1 MSTIRDKAVLNLI
14 LNPVMPTQDWDQTSE
29 TNTDSNLSHLPN
41 YEESEQIQ
49 MEGIKLAESGNFE
62 EALKKFDEAIRLCPE
77 NPSPYNNR
85 AQVLRL
91 QENADIEGAITDLNR
106 AIELSGSKGKSAAQ
120 AFSQRAL
127 IHQLRG
133 DNDSAKDDY
142 ESAAALGST
151 FAKTQLVALN
161 PYAAMCNAMLAD
173 VFAKTQRGEPTE
185 KKE

>member
-14 LNPVMPTQDWDQTSE
+14 LNPVMPNQDWDQKSE
-29 TNTDSNLSHLPN
+29 TNTDSNLCHLPN
-41 YEESEQIQ
+41 YEESEQTQ
-49 MEGIKLAESGNFE
+49 MEGIKLAE
-62 EALKKFDEAIRLCPE
+62 K

-133 DNDSAKDDY
+133 DNESAKDDY
-142 ESAAALGST
+142 ESAAALGSA

-173 VFAKTQRGEPTE
+173 VFAKTQRGETTE